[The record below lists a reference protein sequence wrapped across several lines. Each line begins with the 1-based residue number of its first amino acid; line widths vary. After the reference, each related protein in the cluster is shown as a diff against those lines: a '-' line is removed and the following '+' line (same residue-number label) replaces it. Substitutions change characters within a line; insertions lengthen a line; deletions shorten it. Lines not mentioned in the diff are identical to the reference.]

1 MRTPAPLGKSSRA
14 FDGPLT
20 ACLSWIRALR
30 NRFRGVEHNPAA
42 EGSFPV
48 RVATVEAAGRMAWGR
63 VEDERLVDT
72 TGVARSLRA
81 FLRGG
86 GHAESLAR
94 VEGPAIDLDACRFLA
109 PVPEPSKIWCV
120 GLNFEDYRKMLGLA
134 HLKAPNIFLK
144 APSALVGHDAEVG
157 VPTGYGTVFHEWEL
171 TAVVGRRL
179 TAASPEE
186 AEEAIF
192 GYTILDDLVFHEIEL
207 VNRDHQQ
214 WAKNVDGF
222 APCGPWVVTRDQLD
236 PAAGL
241 EMVRRRNGRVEAKS
255 STAEMRLRHPDL
267 LSFISTFSTLEPG
280 DLVTGGTP
288 PAGPCAAG
296 DVIEGEIE
304 GIGTLRVRLV
314 ERTVDPR
321 WQVVLE
327 DWREG

>member
-1 MRTPAPLGKSSRA
+1 M
-14 FDGPLT
+14 
-20 ACLSWIRALR
+20 
-30 NRFRGVEHNPAA
+30 
-42 EGSFPV
+42 
-48 RVATVEAAGRMAWGR
+48 RVATVEAAGRTVWGR
-63 VEDERLVDT
+63 VEDARLVDAT
-72 TGVARSLRA
+72 ALAPSLRE
-81 FLRGG
+81 FLRDGG
-86 GHAESLAR
+86 DARALAGAD
-94 VEGPAIDLDACRFLA
+94 GPAVALDACRFLP
-109 PVPEPSKIWCV
+109 PVPDPSKIWCV

-157 VPTGYGTVFHEWEL
+157 VPAGYGTVFHEWEL
-171 TAVVGRRL
+171 TAVVGRPL
-179 TAASPEE
+179 TAATPEQ

-222 APCGPWVVTRDQLD
+222 APCGPWVVTSDEVD
-236 PAAGL
+236 PAGGL
-241 EMVRRRNGRVEAKS
+241 AMVRRRNGGVEAES
-255 STAEMRLRHPDL
+255 STGQMRLHHPDL

-296 DVIEGEIE
+296 DFIEGEIE

-314 ERTVDPR
+314 ERSVDPR

-327 DWREG
+327 DWRER